1 MGFAGAT
8 GSFSALFAS
17 GSPAALAV
25 EFAIQKGRS
34 SVINPT
40 TEKSLPLEESRALGT
55 DQLSA
60 RGWYESILE
69 HGLLPDA
76 LLRLAIRSLL
86 RKRLKDEDQV
96 SVEANLERKL
106 AFIRQLRASPIAIHT
121 AAANQQHY
129 EVPPE
134 FFQAV
139 LGKRLKY
146 SSAYW
151 PPGVNTLDQAEE
163 AMLVL
168 TCQRARLADGQ
179 TVLELGCGWGSL
191 SLYMAERFPNSSI
204 LGISNS
210 GLQREFINSEK
221 RRRGITNLEIV
232 TADINN
238 FTTDREYDRVVSVE
252 MFEHMRNYE
261 LLLARIASWLK
272 PEGRLFIHIFSHL
285 RFAYPYTARNESDWI
300 ARHFFTGGIMPS
312 DDLLLYFSRH
322 LGVREH
328 WRMRGTHYRKTAEAW
343 LRNMDCHKHRIL
355 PILAK
360 TYGERGVQ
368 KWWNRWRTFFLA
380 CAELWGY
387 RNGQEWIVSH
397 FLLGKSRPED

>member
-1 MGFAGAT
+1 MST
-8 GSFSALFAS
+8 
-17 GSPAALAV
+17 
-25 EFAIQKGRS
+25 
-34 SVINPT
+34 PT
-40 TEKSLPLEESRALGT
+40 TDELLPLKESPALGT
-55 DQLSA
+55 DQWSA
-60 RGWYESILE
+60 RAWYESLLE
-69 HGLLPDA
+69 HGFVPDA
-76 LLRLAIRSLL
+76 LVRLGIGRLL
-86 RKRLKDEDQV
+86 RERLKDEDQV

-151 PPGVNTLDQAEE
+151 PAGVNTLDQAEE
-163 AMLVL
+163 AMLAL
-168 TCQRARLADGQ
+168 TCQRARIEDGQ

-191 SLYMAERFPNSSI
+191 SLYMAERFPKSSI

-232 TADINN
+232 TADMNN
-238 FTTDREYDRVVSVE
+238 FTTDREHDRVVSVE

-285 RFAYPYTARNESDWI
+285 RFAYPYEARNESDWM
-300 ARHFFTGGIMPS
+300 ARYFFTGGIMPS
-312 DDLLLYFSRH
+312 DDLLLYFPRH
-322 LGVREH
+322 TQVREH
-328 WRMRGTHYRKTAEAW
+328 WRMSGTHYQKTADAW
-343 LRNMDCHKHRIL
+343 LRNMDRHKQRIL

-360 TYGERGVQ
+360 TYGEREVQ
-368 KWWNRWRTFFLA
+368 QWWNRWRIFFLA

>member
-1 MGFAGAT
+1 MN
-8 GSFSALFAS
+8 
-17 GSPAALAV
+17 
-25 EFAIQKGRS
+25 
-34 SVINPT
+34 NPT
-40 TEKSLPLEESRALGT
+40 TEELLALRVSRALGA
-55 DQLSA
+55 DKLPA
-60 RGWYESILE
+60 RAWYESLLE

-76 LLRLAIRSLL
+76 LIRRGIRSLV
-86 RKRLKDEDQV
+86 RERLKDEEQG

-106 AFIRQLRASPIAIHT
+106 AFIRQLRTSPIAINT
-121 AAANQQHY
+121 AAANEQHY
-129 EVPPE
+129 EVSPE

-151 PPGVNTLDQAEE
+151 PLGVNTLDQAEE
-163 AMLVL
+163 AMLTL
-168 TCQRARLADGQ
+168 TCQRARLEDGQ

-221 RRRGITNLEIV
+221 RRRGITNLDIL
-232 TADINN
+232 TADMNN

-261 LLLARIASWLK
+261 LLLERIALWLK

-285 RFAYPYTARNESDWI
+285 RFAYPYEARNGSDWM
-300 ARHFFTGGIMPS
+300 ARNFFTGGIMPS
-312 DDLLLYFSRH
+312 DDLLLYFPWH
-322 LGVREH
+322 LSVQEH
-328 WRMRGTHYRKTAEAW
+328 WRICGTHYQKTAEAW
-343 LRNMDCHKHRIL
+343 LRNMDSHRQRIL

-360 TYGERGVQ
+360 TYGEREVQ

-387 RNGQEWIVSH
+387 GNGQEWIVSH
-397 FLLGKSRPED
+397 FLLGKSRL